1 MGQSDFENLNEDPIM
16 QENDLDYSET
26 DLDLPEKEIGKRDKG
41 SKAISKMKQSLE
53 VQDLLG
59 A

>member
-1 MGQSDFENLNEDPIM
+1 MTLITTQCEI
-16 QENDLDYSET
+16 
-26 DLDLPEKEIGKRDKG
+26 DLDLPEKEIRERDKE
-41 SKAISKMKQSLE
+41 SKVIPKMKQSLE